1 MSGYPG
7 DHYDDGYGYNHYGHG
22 DSYYQDD
29 NPHGYYDPN
38 EYGDGYYDQSYVPSF
53 SFFCFFSVVMI
64 DL

>member
-7 DHYDDGYGYNHYGHG
+7 DHYDDGYGYSHHGHG

-29 NPHGYYDPN
+29 GYYDPN
-38 EYGDGYYDQSYVPSF
+38 DHGDGYYDQSYVPASHF
-53 SFFCFFSVVMI
+53 LNMLVI